1 MSRLRKTTKNAN
13 RGGRKLLIP
22 YLVAG
27 DPDKETTID
36 LMHALVSS
44 GADIIELG
52 IPFSDPSSDGE
63 VIQSGI
69 ERSLVKGTSLND
81 TLDIVAK
88 FRERNEITP
97 IVLMGYLNP
106 VEIMGV
112 DNFVSRAQKE
122 GVDGVLMVDMP
133 PAEAGVL
140 NAKLKEA
147 NVDSIFLVAPT
158 TTQERIESIL
168 NMTSGYVYYV
178 SLKGVTGASIT
189 DVDEVERNVCALRSS
204 TDLPIVVGFG
214 IKDERSAKEMARVS
228 DGVIVGSALVE
239 KIARL
244 SLQGE
249 ISAED
254 INKSTNIIK
263 EIRKELDFDNEN
275 AIVDEEH
282 L

>member
-1 MSRLRKTTKNAN
+1 MSRLKQIAKNAN
-13 RGGRKLLIP
+13 REDRKLLIP

-27 DPDKETTID
+27 DPNKETTID
-36 LMHALVSS
+36 LMHALVLS

-63 VIQSGI
+63 VIQSSI
-69 ERSLVKGTSLND
+69 ERSLRKGTSLND
-81 TLDIVAK
+81 TLDIVAE
-88 FRERNEITP
+88 FRKRNDVTP

-112 DNFVSRAQKE
+112 DNFVRRARKE

-140 NAKLKEA
+140 NARLKEA

-158 TTQERIESIL
+158 TTQERVESIL

-189 DVDEVERNVCALRSS
+189 DVDEVGRNVCALRSC

-214 IKDERSAKEMARVS
+214 IKDGKSAKEMARVS
-228 DGVIVGSALVE
+228 DGVIVGSALVSQ
-239 KIARL
+239 IA
-244 SLQGE
+244 SLTSQKE
-249 ISAED
+249 ISVDD
-254 INKSTNIIK
+254 IKNCTNIIK
-263 EIRKELDFDNEN
+263 EIRDELDIEDEKKL
-275 AIVDEEH
+275 VDEEH

>member
-1 MSRLRKTTKNAN
+1 MGRIKQITDSVNQK
-13 RGGRKLLIP
+13 GRKLLIP

-27 DPDKETTID
+27 DPNKETTIE
-36 LMHALVSS
+36 LMHALVSN

-69 ERSLVKGTSLND
+69 ERSLRKGTSLND
-81 TLDIVAK
+81 TLDIVSK
-88 FRERNEITP
+88 FRARNEVTP

-112 DNFVSRAQKE
+112 DNFVRRAEKE

-140 NAKLKEA
+140 NAKLKEV
-147 NVDSIFLVAPT
+147 NIDSIFLVAPT
-158 TTQERIESIL
+158 TTQERVKSIL

-189 DVDEVERNVCALRSS
+189 DVDEVERNVCSLRSL
-204 TDLPIVVGFG
+204 TDLSIVVGFG
-214 IKDERSAKEMARVS
+214 IKDGKSAKEMARVS
-228 DGVIVGSALVE
+228 DGVIVGSALVN
-239 KIARL
+239 KIA
-244 SLQGE
+244 SLTSHE
-249 ISAED
+249 KISAED
-254 INKSTNIIK
+254 IKNSTNIIK
-263 EIRKELDFDNEN
+263 EIREELDLENEV
-275 AIVDEEH
+275 ADEEY

>member
-1 MSRLRKTTKNAN
+1 MGRIKQITDSVNQK
-13 RGGRKLLIP
+13 GRKLLIP

-27 DPDKETTID
+27 DPNKETTIE
-36 LMHALVSS
+36 LMHALVSN

-69 ERSLVKGTSLND
+69 ERSLRKGTSLND
-81 TLDIVAK
+81 TLDIVSK
-88 FRERNEITP
+88 FRARNEVTP

-112 DNFVSRAQKE
+112 DNFVRRAQKE

-140 NAKLKEA
+140 NAKLKEV
-147 NVDSIFLVAPT
+147 NIDSIFLVAPT
-158 TTQERIESIL
+158 TTQERVKSIL

-189 DVDEVERNVCALRSS
+189 DVDEVERNVCSLRSS

-214 IKDERSAKEMARVS
+214 IKDGKSAKEMARVS
-228 DGVIVGSALVE
+228 DGVIVGSALVN
-239 KIARL
+239 KIA
-244 SLQGE
+244 SLTSHE
-249 ISAED
+249 KISAED
-254 INKSTNIIK
+254 IKNSTNIIK
-263 EIRKELDFDNEN
+263 EIREELDLENEV
-275 AIVDEEH
+275 VDEEY

>member
-1 MSRLRKTTKNAN
+1 MSRLKQITNSVNQK
-13 RGGRKLLIP
+13 GRKLLIP

-27 DPDKETTID
+27 DPNKETTID
-36 LMHALVSS
+36 LMHALVSN

-63 VIQSGI
+63 VIQNSI
-69 ERSLVKGTSLND
+69 ERSLRKGTSLND
-81 TLDIVAK
+81 TLDIVSK
-88 FRERNEITP
+88 FRARNEVTP

-112 DNFVSRAQKE
+112 DNFVRRAQKE

-140 NAKLKEA
+140 NAKLKEV
-147 NVDSIFLVAPT
+147 NIDSIFLVAPT
-158 TTQERIESIL
+158 TTQERVKSIL

-189 DVDEVERNVCALRSS
+189 DVDEVERNVCSLRSS

-214 IKDERSAKEMARVS
+214 IKDGESAKEMARVS
-228 DGVIVGSALVE
+228 DGVIVGSALVNKIASLTSHE
-239 KIARL
+239 KIN
-244 SLQGE
+244 
-249 ISAED
+249 AED
-254 INKSTNIIK
+254 IKNSTNIIK
-263 EIRKELDFDNEN
+263 EIREELDLDNEV
-275 AIVDEEH
+275 VDEEH

>member
-1 MSRLRKTTKNAN
+1 MGRIKQITDSAN
-13 RGGRKLLIP
+13 QKGRKLLIP

-27 DPDKETTID
+27 DPNKETTIE
-36 LMHALVSS
+36 LMHALVSN

-63 VIQSGI
+63 VIQNSI
-69 ERSLVKGTSLND
+69 ERSLRKGTSLND
-81 TLDIVAK
+81 TLDIVSK
-88 FRERNEITP
+88 FRARNEVTP

-112 DNFVSRAQKE
+112 DNFVRRAQKE

-140 NAKLKEA
+140 NAKLKEV
-147 NVDSIFLVAPT
+147 NIDSIFLVAPT
-158 TTQERIESIL
+158 TTQERVESIL
-168 NMTSGYVYYV
+168 TMTSGYVYYV

-189 DVDEVERNVCALRSS
+189 DVDEVERNVCSLRSS

-214 IKDERSAKEMARVS
+214 IKDGKSAKEMARVS
-228 DGVIVGSALVE
+228 DGVIVGSALVN
-239 KIARL
+239 KIA
-244 SLQGE
+244 SLTSHE
-249 ISAED
+249 KISAED
-254 INKSTNIIK
+254 IKKSTSIIK
-263 EIRKELDFDNEN
+263 EIREELDLDNEV
-275 AIVDEEH
+275 VDEEY

>member
-1 MSRLRKTTKNAN
+1 MSRLKQITNSAN
-13 RGGRKLLIP
+13 QKGRKLLIP

-27 DPDKETTID
+27 DPNKETTID
-36 LMHALVSS
+36 LMHALVSN

-63 VIQSGI
+63 VIQSSI
-69 ERSLVKGTSLND
+69 ERSLRKGTSLND
-81 TLDIVAK
+81 TLDIVSK
-88 FRERNEITP
+88 FRARNEVTP

-112 DNFVSRAQKE
+112 DNFVRRAQKE

-140 NAKLKEA
+140 NAKLKEV
-147 NVDSIFLVAPT
+147 NIDSIFLVAPT
-158 TTQERIESIL
+158 TTQERIKSIL
-168 NMTSGYVYYV
+168 DMTSGYVYYV

-189 DVDEVERNVCALRSS
+189 DVDEVERNVCSLRSS

-214 IKDERSAKEMARVS
+214 IKDGKSAKEMARVS
-228 DGVIVGSALVE
+228 DGVIVGSALVN
-239 KIARL
+239 KIA
-244 SLQGE
+244 SLTSHE
-249 ISAED
+249 KISAED
-254 INKSTNIIK
+254 IKKSTSIIK
-263 EIRKELDFDNEN
+263 KIREELDLDNEV
-275 AIVDEEH
+275 VDEEY

>member
-1 MSRLRKTTKNAN
+1 MGRIKQITDSVNQK
-13 RGGRKLLIP
+13 GRKLLIP

-27 DPDKETTID
+27 DPNKETTIE
-36 LMHALVSS
+36 LMHALVSN

-69 ERSLVKGTSLND
+69 ERSLRKGTSLND
-81 TLDIVAK
+81 TLDIVSK
-88 FRERNEITP
+88 FRARNEVTP

-112 DNFVSRAQKE
+112 DNFVRRAQKE

-140 NAKLKEA
+140 NAKLKEV
-147 NVDSIFLVAPT
+147 NIDSIFLVAPT
-158 TTQERIESIL
+158 TTQERIKSIL

-189 DVDEVERNVCALRSS
+189 DVDEVERNVCSLRSS

-214 IKDERSAKEMARVS
+214 IKDGESAKEMARVS
-228 DGVIVGSALVE
+228 DGVIVGSALVN
-239 KIARL
+239 KIA
-244 SLQGE
+244 SLTSHE
-249 ISAED
+249 KISAED
-254 INKSTNIIK
+254 IKNSTNIIK
-263 EIRKELDFDNEN
+263 EIREELDLDNEV
-275 AIVDEEH
+275 VDEEY

>member
-1 MSRLRKTTKNAN
+1 MGRIKQITDSVNQK
-13 RGGRKLLIP
+13 GRKLLIP

-27 DPDKETTID
+27 DPNKETTIE
-36 LMHALVSS
+36 LMHALVSN

-69 ERSLVKGTSLND
+69 ERSLRKGTSLND
-81 TLDIVAK
+81 TLDIVSK
-88 FRERNEITP
+88 FRARNEVTP

-112 DNFVSRAQKE
+112 DNFVRRAQKE

-140 NAKLKEA
+140 NAKLKEV
-147 NVDSIFLVAPT
+147 NIDSIFLVAPT
-158 TTQERIESIL
+158 TTQERIKSIL

-189 DVDEVERNVCALRSS
+189 DVDEVERNVCSLRSS

-214 IKDERSAKEMARVS
+214 IKDGKSAKTMARVS
-228 DGVIVGSALVE
+228 DGVIVGSALVNKIASLTSHE
-239 KIARL
+239 KIN
-244 SLQGE
+244 
-249 ISAED
+249 AED
-254 INKSTNIIK
+254 IKNSTNIIK
-263 EIRKELDFDNEN
+263 EIREELDLDNEV
-275 AIVDEEH
+275 VDEEY

>member
-1 MSRLRKTTKNAN
+1 MGRIKQITDSAN
-13 RGGRKLLIP
+13 QKGRKLLIP

-27 DPDKETTID
+27 DPNKETTIE
-36 LMHALVSS
+36 LMHALVLN

-63 VIQSGI
+63 VIQSSI
-69 ERSLVKGTSLND
+69 ERSLRKGTSLND

-88 FRERNEITP
+88 FRARNDVTP

-106 VEIMGV
+106 VEIMGI
-112 DNFVSRAQKE
+112 DNFVRRAQKE

-140 NAKLKEA
+140 NAKLKEV
-147 NVDSIFLVAPT
+147 NIDSIFLVAPT
-158 TTQERIESIL
+158 TTQERVKSIL

-189 DVDEVERNVCALRSS
+189 DVDEVERNVCSLRSS

-214 IKDERSAKEMARVS
+214 IKDGKSAKEMARVS
-228 DGVIVGSALVE
+228 DGVIVGSALVN
-239 KIARL
+239 KIA
-244 SLQGE
+244 SLTSHE
-249 ISAED
+249 KISAED
-254 INKSTNIIK
+254 IKNSTNIIK
-263 EIRKELDFDNEN
+263 EIREELDLENEV
-275 AIVDEEH
+275 VDEEYP
-282 L
+282 

>member
-1 MSRLRKTTKNAN
+1 MSRLKQITKNAN
-13 RGGRKLLIP
+13 QKNRKLLIP

-27 DPDKETTID
+27 DPNKETTID

-63 VIQSGI
+63 IIQSSI
-69 ERSLVKGTSLND
+69 ERSLRKGTSLND

-88 FRERNEITP
+88 FRARNEVTP

-106 VEIMGV
+106 VEIMGI
-112 DNFVSRAQKE
+112 DNFVRRAQKE

-140 NAKLKEA
+140 NAKLKEV

-158 TTQERIESIL
+158 TTQERIKSIL

-189 DVDEVERNVCALRSS
+189 DVDEVERNVRDLRSS

-214 IKDERSAKEMARVS
+214 IKDGKSAKEMARVS
-228 DGVIVGSALVE
+228 DGVIVGSALVN
-239 KIARL
+239 KIA
-244 SLQGE
+244 SLTSHE
-249 ISAED
+249 KISAED
-254 INKSTNIIK
+254 IKKSTNIIK
-263 EIRKELDFDNEN
+263 EIRGELDLDNEV
-275 AIVDEEH
+275 VDEEY

>member
-1 MSRLRKTTKNAN
+1 MSRLKQITKNAN
-13 RGGRKLLIP
+13 QKNRKLLIP

-27 DPDKETTID
+27 DPNKETTID

-63 VIQSGI
+63 IIQSSI
-69 ERSLVKGTSLND
+69 ERSLRKGTSLND

-88 FRERNEITP
+88 FRARNEDTP

-106 VEIMGV
+106 VEIMGI
-112 DNFVSRAQKE
+112 DNFVRRAQKE

-140 NAKLKEA
+140 NAKLKEV
-147 NVDSIFLVAPT
+147 NIDSIFLVAPT
-158 TTQERIESIL
+158 TTQERVKSIL

-189 DVDEVERNVCALRSS
+189 DVDEVERNVCSLRSS

-214 IKDERSAKEMARVS
+214 IKDGKSAKEMARVS
-228 DGVIVGSALVE
+228 DGVIVGSALVN
-239 KIARL
+239 KIA
-244 SLQGE
+244 SLTSHE
-249 ISAED
+249 KISAED
-254 INKSTNIIK
+254 IKNSTNIIK
-263 EIRKELDFDNEN
+263 EIREELDLDNEV
-275 AIVDEEH
+275 VDEEY

>member
-1 MSRLRKTTKNAN
+1 MGRIKQITDSAN
-13 RGGRKLLIP
+13 QKGRKLLIP

-27 DPDKETTID
+27 DPNKETTIE
-36 LMHALVSS
+36 LMHALVSN

-69 ERSLVKGTSLND
+69 ERSLRKGTSLND
-81 TLDIVAK
+81 TLDIVSK
-88 FRERNEITP
+88 FRARNEVTP

-112 DNFVSRAQKE
+112 DNFVRRAQKE

-140 NAKLKEA
+140 NAKLKEV
-147 NVDSIFLVAPT
+147 NIDSIFLVAPT
-158 TTQERIESIL
+158 TTQERVKSIL

-189 DVDEVERNVCALRSS
+189 DVDEVERNVCSLRSS

-214 IKDERSAKEMARVS
+214 IKDGKSAKEMARVS
-228 DGVIVGSALVE
+228 DGVIVGSALVN
-239 KIARL
+239 KIA
-244 SLQGE
+244 SLTSHE
-249 ISAED
+249 KISAED
-254 INKSTNIIK
+254 IKNSTSIIK
-263 EIRKELDFDNEN
+263 EIREELDLDNEV
-275 AIVDEEH
+275 VDEEY

>member
-1 MSRLRKTTKNAN
+1 MGRIKQITDSVNQK
-13 RGGRKLLIP
+13 GRKLLIP

-27 DPDKETTID
+27 DPNKETTIE
-36 LMHALVSS
+36 LMHALVSN

-69 ERSLVKGTSLND
+69 ERSLKKGTSLND

-88 FRERNEITP
+88 FRARNEVTP

-112 DNFVSRAQKE
+112 DNFVRRAQKE

-140 NAKLKEA
+140 NAKLKEV
-147 NVDSIFLVAPT
+147 NIDSIFLVAPT
-158 TTQERIESIL
+158 TTQERVKSIL

-189 DVDEVERNVCALRSS
+189 DVDEVERNVCSLRSS

-214 IKDERSAKEMARVS
+214 IKDGKSAKEMARVS
-228 DGVIVGSALVE
+228 DGVIVGSALVNKIASLTSHE
-239 KIARL
+239 KIF
-244 SLQGE
+244 
-249 ISAED
+249 AED
-254 INKSTNIIK
+254 IKNSTNIIK
-263 EIRKELDFDNEN
+263 EIREELDLDNEV
-275 AIVDEEH
+275 VDEEH

>member
-1 MSRLRKTTKNAN
+1 MSRLKQITKNAN
-13 RGGRKLLIP
+13 QKSRKLLIP

-27 DPDKETTID
+27 DPNKETTID

-63 VIQSGI
+63 IIQSSI
-69 ERSLVKGTSLND
+69 ERSLRKGTSLND

-88 FRERNEITP
+88 FRARNEVTP

-106 VEIMGV
+106 VEIMGI
-112 DNFVSRAQKE
+112 DNFVRRAQKE

-140 NAKLKEA
+140 NAKLKEV

-158 TTQERIESIL
+158 TTQERIKSIL

-189 DVDEVERNVCALRSS
+189 DVDEVERNVRDLRSS

-214 IKDERSAKEMARVS
+214 IKDGKSAKEMARVS
-228 DGVIVGSALVE
+228 DGVIVGSALVNNIASLTLNE
-239 KIARL
+239 KI
-244 SLQGE
+244 ST
-249 ISAED
+249 ED
-254 INKSTNIIK
+254 IKNSTNIIK
-263 EIRKELDFDNEN
+263 EIREELDLENEV
-275 AIVDEEH
+275 ADEEY

>member
-1 MSRLRKTTKNAN
+1 MGRIKQITDNVNQK
-13 RGGRKLLIP
+13 GRKLLIP

-27 DPDKETTID
+27 DPNKETTIE
-36 LMHALVSS
+36 LMHALVSN

-69 ERSLVKGTSLND
+69 ERSLRKGTSLND
-81 TLDIVAK
+81 TLDIVSK
-88 FRERNEITP
+88 FRARNEVTP

-112 DNFVSRAQKE
+112 DNFVRRAQKE

-140 NAKLKEA
+140 NAKLKEV
-147 NVDSIFLVAPT
+147 NIDSIFLVAPT
-158 TTQERIESIL
+158 TTQERVKSIL

-189 DVDEVERNVCALRSS
+189 DVDEVERNVCSLRSS

-214 IKDERSAKEMARVS
+214 IKDGKSAKEMARVS
-228 DGVIVGSALVE
+228 DGVIVGSALVN
-239 KIARL
+239 KIA
-244 SLQGE
+244 SLTSHE
-249 ISAED
+249 KISAED
-254 INKSTNIIK
+254 IKNSTSIIK
-263 EIRKELDFDNEN
+263 EIREELDLDNEV
-275 AIVDEEH
+275 VDEEY

>member
-1 MSRLRKTTKNAN
+1 MGRIKQITDSVNQK
-13 RGGRKLLIP
+13 GRKLLIP

-27 DPDKETTID
+27 DPNKETTIE
-36 LMHALVSS
+36 LMHALVSN

-69 ERSLVKGTSLND
+69 ERSLRKGTSLND
-81 TLDIVAK
+81 TLDIVSK
-88 FRERNEITP
+88 FRARNEVTP

-106 VEIMGV
+106 VEIMGF
-112 DNFVSRAQKE
+112 DNFVRRAQKE

-140 NAKLKEA
+140 NAKLKEV
-147 NVDSIFLVAPT
+147 NIDSIFLVAPT
-158 TTQERIESIL
+158 TTQERVKSIL

-189 DVDEVERNVCALRSS
+189 DVDEVERNVCSLRSS

-214 IKDERSAKEMARVS
+214 IKDGKSAKEMARVS
-228 DGVIVGSALVE
+228 DGVIVGSALVN
-239 KIARL
+239 KIA
-244 SLQGE
+244 SLTSHE
-249 ISAED
+249 KISAED
-254 INKSTNIIK
+254 IKNSTSIIK
-263 EIRKELDFDNEN
+263 EIREELDLDNEV
-275 AIVDEEH
+275 VDEEY

>member
-1 MSRLRKTTKNAN
+1 MGRIKQITDSAN
-13 RGGRKLLIP
+13 QKGRKLLIP

-27 DPDKETTID
+27 DPNKETTIE
-36 LMHALVSS
+36 LMHALVSN

-69 ERSLVKGTSLND
+69 ERSLRKGTSLND

-88 FRERNEITP
+88 FRARNEVTP

-106 VEIMGV
+106 VEIMGI
-112 DNFVSRAQKE
+112 DNFVRRAQKE

-140 NAKLKEA
+140 NAKLKEV
-147 NVDSIFLVAPT
+147 NIDSIFLVAPT
-158 TTQERIESIL
+158 TTQDRVKSIL

-189 DVDEVERNVCALRSS
+189 DVDEVERNVCSLRSS

-214 IKDERSAKEMARVS
+214 IKDGKSAKEMARVS
-228 DGVIVGSALVE
+228 DGVIVGSALVN
-239 KIARL
+239 KIAGL
-244 SLQGE
+244 TSQQE

-254 INKSTNIIK
+254 VKNSTNIIK
-263 EIRKELDFDNEN
+263 EIREELDLDNEV
-275 AIVDEEH
+275 VDEEY

>member
-1 MSRLRKTTKNAN
+1 MGRIKQITDSVNQK
-13 RGGRKLLIP
+13 GRKLLIP

-27 DPDKETTID
+27 DPNKETTIE
-36 LMHALVSS
+36 LMHALVSN

-69 ERSLVKGTSLND
+69 ERSLRKGTSLND
-81 TLDIVAK
+81 TLDIVSK
-88 FRERNEITP
+88 FRARNEVTP

-112 DNFVSRAQKE
+112 DNFVRRAQKE

-140 NAKLKEA
+140 NAKLKEV
-147 NVDSIFLVAPT
+147 NIDSIFLVAPT
-158 TTQERIESIL
+158 TTQKRVKSIL

-189 DVDEVERNVCALRSS
+189 DVDEVERNVCSLRSS

-214 IKDERSAKEMARVS
+214 IKDGKSAKEMARVS
-228 DGVIVGSALVE
+228 DGVIVGSALVN
-239 KIARL
+239 KIA
-244 SLQGE
+244 SLTSHE
-249 ISAED
+249 KISAED
-254 INKSTNIIK
+254 IKKSTSIIK
-263 EIRKELDFDNEN
+263 EIREELDLDNEV
-275 AIVDEEH
+275 VDEEY

>member
-1 MSRLRKTTKNAN
+1 MGRIKQITDSVNQK
-13 RGGRKLLIP
+13 GRKLLIP

-27 DPDKETTID
+27 DPNKETTIE
-36 LMHALVSS
+36 LMHALVSN

-69 ERSLVKGTSLND
+69 ERSLRKGTSLND
-81 TLDIVAK
+81 TLDIVSK
-88 FRERNEITP
+88 FRARNEVTP

-112 DNFVSRAQKE
+112 DNFVRRAQKE

-140 NAKLKEA
+140 NAKLKEV
-147 NVDSIFLVAPT
+147 NIDSIFLVAPT
-158 TTQERIESIL
+158 TTQERVKSIL

-189 DVDEVERNVCALRSS
+189 DVDEVERNVCSLRSS

-214 IKDERSAKEMARVS
+214 IKDGKSAKEMARVS
-228 DGVIVGSALVE
+228 DGVIVGSALVN
-239 KIARL
+239 KIA
-244 SLQGE
+244 SLTLHE
-249 ISAED
+249 KISAED
-254 INKSTNIIK
+254 IKKSTNIIK
-263 EIRKELDFDNEN
+263 EIRGELDLDNEV
-275 AIVDEEH
+275 VDEEY

>member
-1 MSRLRKTTKNAN
+1 MSRLKQITKNAN
-13 RGGRKLLIP
+13 QKSRKLLIP

-27 DPDKETTID
+27 DPNKETTIE
-36 LMHALVSS
+36 LMHALVSN

-63 VIQSGI
+63 VIQNSI
-69 ERSLVKGTSLND
+69 ERSLRKGTSLND
-81 TLDIVAK
+81 TLDIVSK
-88 FRERNEITP
+88 FRARNEVTP

-112 DNFVSRAQKE
+112 DNFVRRAQKE

-140 NAKLKEA
+140 NAKLKEV
-147 NVDSIFLVAPT
+147 NIDSIFLVAPT
-158 TTQERIESIL
+158 TTQERVKSIL

-189 DVDEVERNVCALRSS
+189 DVDEVERNVCSLRSS

-214 IKDERSAKEMARVS
+214 IKDGKSAKEMARVS
-228 DGVIVGSALVE
+228 DGVIVGSALVN
-239 KIARL
+239 KIA
-244 SLQGE
+244 SLTSHE
-249 ISAED
+249 KISAED
-254 INKSTNIIK
+254 IKNSTNIIK
-263 EIRKELDFDNEN
+263 EIREELDLDNEV
-275 AIVDEEH
+275 VDEEY

>member
-1 MSRLRKTTKNAN
+1 MGRIKQITDSVNQK
-13 RGGRKLLIP
+13 GRKLLIP

-27 DPDKETTID
+27 DPNKETTIE
-36 LMHALVSS
+36 LMNALVSN

-69 ERSLVKGTSLND
+69 ERSLRKGTSLND
-81 TLDIVAK
+81 TLDIVSK
-88 FRERNEITP
+88 FRARNEVTP

-106 VEIMGV
+106 VEIMGI
-112 DNFVSRAQKE
+112 DNFVRRAEKE

-140 NAKLKEA
+140 NAKLKEV
-147 NVDSIFLVAPT
+147 NIDSIFLVAPT
-158 TTQERIESIL
+158 TTQERVKSIL

-189 DVDEVERNVCALRSS
+189 DVDEVERNVCSLRSS

-214 IKDERSAKEMARVS
+214 IKDGKSAKEMARVS
-228 DGVIVGSALVE
+228 DGVIVGSALVN
-239 KIARL
+239 KIA
-244 SLQGE
+244 SLTSHE
-249 ISAED
+249 KISAED
-254 INKSTNIIK
+254 IKKSTSIIK
-263 EIRKELDFDNEN
+263 EIREELDLENEF
-275 AIVDEEH
+275 VDEKH
-282 L
+282 S

>member
-1 MSRLRKTTKNAN
+1 MGRIKQITDSVNQK
-13 RGGRKLLIP
+13 GRKLLIP

-27 DPDKETTID
+27 DPNKETTIE
-36 LMHALVSS
+36 LMHALVSN

-69 ERSLVKGTSLND
+69 ERSLRKGTSLND
-81 TLDIVAK
+81 TLDIVSK
-88 FRERNEITP
+88 FRARNEVTP

-106 VEIMGV
+106 VEIMGI
-112 DNFVSRAQKE
+112 DNFVRRAQKE

-140 NAKLKEA
+140 NAKLKEV
-147 NVDSIFLVAPT
+147 NIDSIFLVAPT
-158 TTQERIESIL
+158 TTQERIKSIL

-189 DVDEVERNVCALRSS
+189 DVDEVERNVCSLRSS

-214 IKDERSAKEMARVS
+214 IKDGKSAKEMARVS
-228 DGVIVGSALVE
+228 DGVIVGSALVN
-239 KIARL
+239 KIA
-244 SLQGE
+244 SLTSHE
-249 ISAED
+249 KISAED
-254 INKSTNIIK
+254 IKKSTNIIK
-263 EIRKELDFDNEN
+263 EIREELDLDNEV
-275 AIVDEEH
+275 VDEEY

>member
-1 MSRLRKTTKNAN
+1 MGRIKQITDSVNQK
-13 RGGRKLLIP
+13 GRKLLIP

-27 DPDKETTID
+27 DPNKETTIE
-36 LMHALVSS
+36 LMHALVSN

-69 ERSLVKGTSLND
+69 ERSLRKGTSLND

-88 FRERNEITP
+88 FRARNEVTP

-106 VEIMGV
+106 VEIMGI
-112 DNFVSRAQKE
+112 DNFVRRAQKE

-140 NAKLKEA
+140 NAKLKEV
-147 NVDSIFLVAPT
+147 NIDSIFLVAPT
-158 TTQERIESIL
+158 TTQERVKSIL

-189 DVDEVERNVCALRSS
+189 DVDEVERNVCSLRSY

-214 IKDERSAKEMARVS
+214 IKDGKSAKEMARVS
-228 DGVIVGSALVE
+228 DGVIVGSALVNKIASLTSHE
-239 KIARL
+239 KIN
-244 SLQGE
+244 
-249 ISAED
+249 AED
-254 INKSTNIIK
+254 IKNSTNIIK
-263 EIRKELDFDNEN
+263 EIREELDLDNEV
-275 AIVDEEH
+275 VDEEH

>member
-1 MSRLRKTTKNAN
+1 MGRIKQITDSVNQK
-13 RGGRKLLIP
+13 GRKLLIP

-27 DPDKETTID
+27 DPNKETTIE
-36 LMHALVSS
+36 LMHALVSN

-69 ERSLVKGTSLND
+69 ERSLRKGTSLND
-81 TLDIVAK
+81 TLDIVSK
-88 FRERNEITP
+88 FRARNEVTP

-112 DNFVSRAQKE
+112 DNFVRRAQKE

-140 NAKLKEA
+140 NAKLKEV
-147 NVDSIFLVAPT
+147 NIDSIFLVAPT
-158 TTQERIESIL
+158 TTQERVKSIL

-189 DVDEVERNVCALRSS
+189 DVDEVERNVCSLRSY

-214 IKDERSAKEMARVS
+214 IKDGKSAKEMARVS
-228 DGVIVGSALVE
+228 DGVIVGSALVNKIASLTSHE
-239 KIARL
+239 KIN
-244 SLQGE
+244 
-249 ISAED
+249 AED
-254 INKSTNIIK
+254 IKNSTNIIK
-263 EIRKELDFDNEN
+263 EIREELDLDNEV
-275 AIVDEEH
+275 VDEEH

>member
-1 MSRLRKTTKNAN
+1 MGRIKQITDSAN
-13 RGGRKLLIP
+13 QKGRKLLIP

-27 DPDKETTID
+27 DPNKETTID
-36 LMHALVSS
+36 LMHALVSN

-69 ERSLVKGTSLND
+69 ERSLRKGTSLND
-81 TLDIVAK
+81 TLDIVSK
-88 FRERNEITP
+88 FRARNEVTP

-112 DNFVSRAQKE
+112 DNFVRRAQKE

-140 NAKLKEA
+140 NAKLKEV
-147 NVDSIFLVAPT
+147 NIDSIFLVAPT
-158 TTQERIESIL
+158 TTQERVKSIL

-189 DVDEVERNVCALRSS
+189 DVDEVERNVCSLRSS

-214 IKDERSAKEMARVS
+214 IKDGKSAKEMARVS
-228 DGVIVGSALVE
+228 DGVIVGSALVN
-239 KIARL
+239 KIAGL
-244 SLQGE
+244 TSQQE

-254 INKSTNIIK
+254 VKNSTNIIK
-263 EIRKELDFDNEN
+263 EIREELDLDNEV
-275 AIVDEEH
+275 VDEEY

>member
-1 MSRLRKTTKNAN
+1 MGRIKQITDSVNQK
-13 RGGRKLLIP
+13 GRKLLIP

-27 DPDKETTID
+27 DPNKETTIE
-36 LMHALVSS
+36 LMHALVSN

-69 ERSLVKGTSLND
+69 ERSLRKGTSLND
-81 TLDIVAK
+81 TLDIVSK
-88 FRERNEITP
+88 FRARNEVTP

-106 VEIMGV
+106 VEIMGF
-112 DNFVSRAQKE
+112 DNFVRRAQKE

-140 NAKLKEA
+140 NAKLKEV
-147 NVDSIFLVAPT
+147 NIDSIFLVAPT
-158 TTQERIESIL
+158 TTQERVKSIL

-214 IKDERSAKEMARVS
+214 IKDGKSAKEMARVS
-228 DGVIVGSALVE
+228 DGVIVGSALVN
-239 KIARL
+239 KIA
-244 SLQGE
+244 SLTSHE
-249 ISAED
+249 KISAED
-254 INKSTNIIK
+254 IKNSTSIIK
-263 EIRKELDFDNEN
+263 EIREELDLDNEV
-275 AIVDEEH
+275 VDEEY

>member
-1 MSRLRKTTKNAN
+1 MGRIKQITDSVNQK
-13 RGGRKLLIP
+13 GRKLLIP

-27 DPDKETTID
+27 DPNKETTIE
-36 LMHALVSS
+36 LMHALVSN

-69 ERSLVKGTSLND
+69 ERSLRKGTSLND
-81 TLDIVAK
+81 TLDIVSK
-88 FRERNEITP
+88 FRARNEVTP

-112 DNFVSRAQKE
+112 DNFVRRAKNE

-140 NAKLKEA
+140 NAKLKEV
-147 NVDSIFLVAPT
+147 NIDSIFLVAPT
-158 TTQERIESIL
+158 TTQERVKSIL

-189 DVDEVERNVCALRSS
+189 DVDEVERNVCSLRSS

-214 IKDERSAKEMARVS
+214 IKDGKSAKEMARVS
-228 DGVIVGSALVE
+228 DGVIVGSALVNKIASLTSHE
-239 KIARL
+239 KIN
-244 SLQGE
+244 
-249 ISAED
+249 AED
-254 INKSTNIIK
+254 IKNSTNIIK
-263 EIRKELDFDNEN
+263 EIREELDLDNEV
-275 AIVDEEH
+275 VDEEY

>member
-1 MSRLRKTTKNAN
+1 MSRLKQITNSAN
-13 RGGRKLLIP
+13 QKDRKLLIP

-27 DPDKETTID
+27 DPSKETTID
-36 LMHALVSS
+36 LMHALVSN

-63 VIQSGI
+63 VIQNSI
-69 ERSLVKGTSLND
+69 ERSLRKGTSLND

-88 FRERNEITP
+88 FRARNEVTP

-112 DNFVSRAQKE
+112 DNFVRRAEKE

-140 NAKLKEA
+140 NAKLKKV
-147 NVDSIFLVAPT
+147 NIDSIFLVAPT
-158 TTQERIESIL
+158 TTQERVKSIL

-189 DVDEVERNVCALRSS
+189 DVDEVERNVCSLRSL

-214 IKDERSAKEMARVS
+214 IKDGKSAKEMARVS
-228 DGVIVGSALVE
+228 DGVIVGSALVN
-239 KIARL
+239 KIA
-244 SLQGE
+244 SLTSHE
-249 ISAED
+249 KISAED
-254 INKSTNIIK
+254 IKKSTNIIK
-263 EIRKELDFDNEN
+263 EIREELDLDNEV
-275 AIVDEEH
+275 VDEEY

>member
-1 MSRLRKTTKNAN
+1 MGRIKQITDSVNQK
-13 RGGRKLLIP
+13 GRKLLIP

-27 DPDKETTID
+27 DPNKETTIE
-36 LMHALVSS
+36 LMHALVSN

-69 ERSLVKGTSLND
+69 ERSLRKGTSLND
-81 TLDIVAK
+81 TLDIVSK
-88 FRERNEITP
+88 FRARNEVTP

-112 DNFVSRAQKE
+112 DNFVRRAQKE

-140 NAKLKEA
+140 NAKLKEV
-147 NVDSIFLVAPT
+147 NIDSIFLVAPT
-158 TTQERIESIL
+158 TTQERVKSIL

-189 DVDEVERNVCALRSS
+189 DVDEVERNVCSLRSS

-214 IKDERSAKEMARVS
+214 IKDGKSAKEMARVS
-228 DGVIVGSALVE
+228 DGVIVGSALVN
-239 KIARL
+239 KIA
-244 SLQGE
+244 SLTSHE
-249 ISAED
+249 KISAED
-254 INKSTNIIK
+254 IKNSTNIIK
-263 EIRKELDFDNEN
+263 EIREELDLDNEV
-275 AIVDEEH
+275 VDEEH

>member
-1 MSRLRKTTKNAN
+1 MGRIKQITDSVNQK
-13 RGGRKLLIP
+13 GRKLLIP

-27 DPDKETTID
+27 DPNKETTIE
-36 LMHALVSS
+36 LMHALVSN

-69 ERSLVKGTSLND
+69 ERSLRKGTSLND
-81 TLDIVAK
+81 TLDIVSK
-88 FRERNEITP
+88 FRARNEVTP

-112 DNFVSRAQKE
+112 DNFVRRAQKE

-140 NAKLKEA
+140 NAKLKEV
-147 NVDSIFLVAPT
+147 NIDSIFLVAPT
-158 TTQERIESIL
+158 TTQERVKSIL

-189 DVDEVERNVCALRSS
+189 DVDEVERNVCSLRSS

-214 IKDERSAKEMARVS
+214 IKDGKSAKEMARVS
-228 DGVIVGSALVE
+228 DGVIVGSALVN
-239 KIARL
+239 KIA
-244 SLQGE
+244 SLTSDEE
-249 ISAED
+249 INAED
-254 INKSTNIIK
+254 IKNSTNIIK
-263 EIRKELDFDNEN
+263 EIREELDLDNEV
-275 AIVDEEH
+275 VDEEY

>member
-1 MSRLRKTTKNAN
+1 MGRIKQITDSVNQK
-13 RGGRKLLIP
+13 GRKLLIP

-27 DPDKETTID
+27 DPNKETTIE
-36 LMHALVSS
+36 LMHALVSN

-69 ERSLVKGTSLND
+69 ERSLRKGTSLND
-81 TLDIVAK
+81 TLDIVSK
-88 FRERNEITP
+88 FRARNEVTP

-112 DNFVSRAQKE
+112 DNFVRRAQKE

-140 NAKLKEA
+140 NAKLKEV
-147 NVDSIFLVAPT
+147 NIDSIFLVAPT
-158 TTQERIESIL
+158 TTQERVKSIL

-189 DVDEVERNVCALRSS
+189 DVDEVERNVCSLRSS

-214 IKDERSAKEMARVS
+214 IKDGKSAKEMARVS
-228 DGVIVGSALVE
+228 DGVIVGSALVN
-239 KIARL
+239 KIA
-244 SLQGE
+244 SLTSHE
-249 ISAED
+249 KISAED
-254 INKSTNIIK
+254 IKNSTNIIK
-263 EIRKELDFDNEN
+263 EIREELDLDNEV
-275 AIVDEEH
+275 VDEEY

>member
-1 MSRLRKTTKNAN
+1 MGRIKQITDSVNQK
-13 RGGRKLLIP
+13 GRKLLIP

-27 DPDKETTID
+27 DPNKETTIE
-36 LMHALVSS
+36 LMHALVSN

-69 ERSLVKGTSLND
+69 ERSLRKGTSLND
-81 TLDIVAK
+81 TLDIVSK
-88 FRERNEITP
+88 FRARNEVTP

-112 DNFVSRAQKE
+112 DNFVRRAQKE

-140 NAKLKEA
+140 NAKLKEV
-147 NVDSIFLVAPT
+147 NIDSIFLVAPT
-158 TTQERIESIL
+158 TTQERIKSIL

-189 DVDEVERNVCALRSS
+189 DVDEVERNVCSLRSS

-214 IKDERSAKEMARVS
+214 IKDGKSAKEMARVS
-228 DGVIVGSALVE
+228 DGVIVGSALVN
-239 KIARL
+239 KIA
-244 SLQGE
+244 SLTSHE
-249 ISAED
+249 KISAED
-254 INKSTNIIK
+254 IKNSTNIIK
-263 EIRKELDFDNEN
+263 EIREELDLDNEV
-275 AIVDEEH
+275 VDEEY

>member
-1 MSRLRKTTKNAN
+1 MGRIKQITDSVNQK
-13 RGGRKLLIP
+13 GRKLLIP

-27 DPDKETTID
+27 DPNKETTIE
-36 LMHALVSS
+36 LMHALVSN

-63 VIQSGI
+63 VIQNSI
-69 ERSLVKGTSLND
+69 ERSLRKGTSLND
-81 TLDIVAK
+81 TLDIVSK
-88 FRERNEITP
+88 FRARNEVTP

-106 VEIMGV
+106 VEIMGI
-112 DNFVSRAQKE
+112 DNFVRRAEKE

-140 NAKLKEA
+140 NAKLKEV
-147 NVDSIFLVAPT
+147 NIDSIFLVAPT
-158 TTQERIESIL
+158 TTQERVKSIL

-189 DVDEVERNVCALRSS
+189 DVDEVERNVCSLRSS

-214 IKDERSAKEMARVS
+214 IKDGKSAKEMARVS
-228 DGVIVGSALVE
+228 DGVIVGSALVN
-239 KIARL
+239 KIA
-244 SLQGE
+244 SLTSHE
-249 ISAED
+249 KISAED
-254 INKSTNIIK
+254 IKNSTNIIK
-263 EIRKELDFDNEN
+263 EIREELDLDNEV
-275 AIVDEEH
+275 VDEEH

>member
-1 MSRLRKTTKNAN
+1 MGRIKQITDSVNQK
-13 RGGRKLLIP
+13 GRKLLIP

-27 DPDKETTID
+27 DPNKETTIE
-36 LMHALVSS
+36 LMHALVLN

-63 VIQSGI
+63 VIQNSI
-69 ERSLVKGTSLND
+69 ERSLRKGTSLND
-81 TLDIVAK
+81 TLDIVSK
-88 FRERNEITP
+88 FRARNEVTP

-112 DNFVSRAQKE
+112 DNFVRRAQKE

-140 NAKLKEA
+140 NAKLKEV
-147 NVDSIFLVAPT
+147 NIDSIFLVAPT
-158 TTQERIESIL
+158 TTQERVKSIL

-189 DVDEVERNVCALRSS
+189 DVDEVERNVCSLRSS

-214 IKDERSAKEMARVS
+214 IKDGKSAKEMARVS
-228 DGVIVGSALVE
+228 DGVIVGSALVN
-239 KIARL
+239 KIA
-244 SLQGE
+244 SLTSHE
-249 ISAED
+249 KISAED
-254 INKSTNIIK
+254 IKNSTNIIK
-263 EIRKELDFDNEN
+263 EIREELDLDNEV
-275 AIVDEEH
+275 VDEEY

>member
-1 MSRLRKTTKNAN
+1 MGRIKQITDSVNQK
-13 RGGRKLLIP
+13 GRKLLIP

-27 DPDKETTID
+27 DPNKETTIE
-36 LMHALVSS
+36 LMHALVSN

-69 ERSLVKGTSLND
+69 ERSLRKGTSLND
-81 TLDIVAK
+81 TLDIVSK
-88 FRERNEITP
+88 FRARNEVTP

-112 DNFVSRAQKE
+112 DNFVRRAQKE

-140 NAKLKEA
+140 NAKLKEV
-147 NVDSIFLVAPT
+147 NIDSIFLVAPT
-158 TTQERIESIL
+158 TTQERIKSIL

-189 DVDEVERNVCALRSS
+189 DVDEVERNVCSLRSS

-214 IKDERSAKEMARVS
+214 IKDGKSAKAMARVS
-228 DGVIVGSALVE
+228 DGVIVGSALVN
-239 KIARL
+239 KIA
-244 SLQGE
+244 SLTSHE
-249 ISAED
+249 KISAED
-254 INKSTNIIK
+254 IKNSTNIIK
-263 EIRKELDFDNEN
+263 EIREELDLENE
-275 AIVDEEH
+275 IVDEEY

>member
-1 MSRLRKTTKNAN
+1 MGRIKQITDSAN
-13 RGGRKLLIP
+13 QKGRKLLIP

-27 DPDKETTID
+27 DPNKETTIE
-36 LMHALVSS
+36 LMHALVLN

-69 ERSLVKGTSLND
+69 ERSLKKGTSLND

-88 FRERNEITP
+88 FRARNEVTP

-112 DNFVSRAQKE
+112 DNFVRRAQKE

-140 NAKLKEA
+140 NAKLKEV
-147 NVDSIFLVAPT
+147 NIDSIFLVAPT
-158 TTQERIESIL
+158 TTQERVKSIL

-189 DVDEVERNVCALRSS
+189 DVDEVERNVCSLRSS

-214 IKDERSAKEMARVS
+214 IKDGESAKEMARVS
-228 DGVIVGSALVE
+228 DGVIVGSALVNKIASLTSHE
-239 KIARL
+239 KIN
-244 SLQGE
+244 
-249 ISAED
+249 AED
-254 INKSTNIIK
+254 IKNSTNIIK
-263 EIRKELDFDNEN
+263 EIREELDLDNEV
-275 AIVDEEH
+275 VDEEY